1 MCQCDTNKK
10 GLCLKNINL
19 NNDITILKKYKRILY
34 HLTISRTY
42 YIIILLFKLFN
53 KSNEFSLINY

>member
-34 HLTISRTY
+34 HLTISRAY
-42 YIIILLFKLFN
+42 YIIILLFVICYLLYLKVTF
-53 KSNEFSLINY
+53 K